1 VSRLVLE
8 VGTEAI
14 PAGYVPPALAA
25 LESRTRAALEEAR
38 LPALR
43 VSARGTAK
51 RLVLEIEGLPE
62 RQEDRVREVQG
73 PRYDIAFK
81 DGEPTK
87 AGEGFARKSGVAV
100 TDLER
105 VASEKGDFVL
115 ARVHLAGKPAR
126 EVLSDLLPRLI
137 AGLEWPKTMTWDRT
151 RFRFPR
157 PVRWVVCL
165 LDEAVLPVTLA
176 GLPAGRTSRGHR
188 LLAPGPCEVPRAEAL
203 DAVLREAGIVLD
215 PDARRREIETGLA
228 REAKALGGRCLPD
241 PGLLDEVAFLVEM
254 PVVFAGR
261 FDPEFLELPREIVV
275 TAMRSHQRYF
285 AVEDAKGNLRN
296 HFLVV
301 CDGRWEDPAQVVAGN
316 ERVLRARLADARF
329 YWNVDRKTGMDGLAE
344 ALKTVVWLE
353 PVGTLYAK
361 SERVVQLT
369 DRVGRTLYAKEWDS
383 LRDDALEAARLA
395 KADLASE
402 MIKDGKEFTGLQG
415 LVGARYAEAAGASP
429 AMTAALREQYLPRGA
444 GDPLPETKGGTAL
457 AFADRLDTVAG
468 CLAAGFRPT
477 GSQDPY
483 ALRRAANGMIRI
495 LLEKKLH
502 LSLDAAVGEATALL
516 PEAVR
521 QGTAVKKKSGGKDA
535 GSEPV
540 DLGVEIRSFL
550 RERLASLLRERGIRY
565 DVVDAVLAADAEDP
579 VDARARAE
587 ALEAI
592 RDDEALERLVIGF
605 KRAANIL
612 KGIDEAGLPDPGGID
627 WPGAEAAERGL
638 FKQLGRVETA
648 LAKSREKKDYPDM
661 LTHLLSLRGPID
673 TFFDDV
679 LVMSDNAAERD
690 RRLALLAAARGLFHH
705 VFDPARIVIEGE

>member
-25 LESRTRAALEEAR
+25 LESRARAALEEAR
-38 LPALR
+38 LPVLQVA
-43 VSARGTAK
+43 ARGTAK

-62 RQEDRVREVQG
+62 GQEDRVREVQG

-81 DGEPTK
+81 DGKPTK
-87 AGEGFARKSGVAV
+87 AGEGFARKNGVAAA
-100 TDLER
+100 DLER
-105 VASEKGDFVL
+105 VTTEKGDFVL
-115 ARVHLAGKPAR
+115 ARVHDAGKPAR
-126 EVLSDLLPRLI
+126 EVLGDLLPQLV
-137 AGLEWPKTMTWDRT
+137 AGLEWPKTMTWNPS

-176 GLPAGRTSRGHR
+176 GIPAGRESRGHR
-188 LLAPGPCEVPRAEAL
+188 LLAPGPCDVPRAEAL
-203 DAVLREAGIVLD
+203 DATLREAGIVLD
-215 PDARRREIETGLA
+215 PEVRRRDIEAGLA
-228 REAKALGGRCLPD
+228 REAKALGGRYLPD
-241 PGLLDEVAFLVEM
+241 AGLLDEVAFLVEM
-254 PVVFAGR
+254 PSVFAGR
-261 FDPEFLELPREIVV
+261 FDNEFLELPREIVV

-285 AVEDAKGNLRN
+285 AVEDAGGALLPS
-296 HFLVV
+296 FLVV
-301 CDGRWEDPAQVVAGN
+301 CDGRWDDPSQVVAGN

-329 YWNVDRKTGMDGLAE
+329 YWDVDRKTGMDNLAE
-344 ALKTVVWLE
+344 SLRNVVWLE
-353 PVGTLYAK
+353 PVGTLYEK

-369 DRVGRTLYAKEWDS
+369 DRVGRTLFARKWDA
-383 LRDDALEAARLA
+383 LRGDALEAARLA

-444 GDPLPETKGGTAL
+444 GDPLPETEGGTAL
-457 AFADRLDTVAG
+457 AFADRLDTVTG

-495 LLEKKLH
+495 LLEKGLH
-502 LSLDAAVGEATALL
+502 LSLDAVVGEATALL

-521 QGTAVKKKSGGKDA
+521 AGTRNAGKKKGGGDA
-535 GSEPV
+535 APV
-540 DLGVEIRSFL
+540 DVGEEVRGFL
-550 RERLASLLRERGIRY
+550 RERLASLLREHGIRY
-565 DVVDAVLAADAEDP
+565 DVVDAVLAAGAEDP
-579 VDARARAE
+579 VDARARAQ

-592 RDDEALERLVIGF
+592 RDEEALERLVVGF

-612 KGIDEAGLPDPGGID
+612 KGIDEAALPDPGAVD
-627 WPGAEAAERGL
+627 WPAAEKAERDL
-638 FKQLGRVETA
+638 YKQVGTVESA
-648 LAKSREKKDYPDM
+648 LAKSRDRKDYPEM
-661 LTHLLSLRGPID
+661 LGHLLSLRAPID

-679 LVMSDNAAERD
+679 LVMTENAEERD